1 MAFGAL
7 KGTLTG
13 NTTDIAASNSIAGSV
28 VVAVDD
34 LVFALSSEQNGLTS
48 TTVSDNLGNTYT
60 ATNAGTDDGT
70 ITGRAYYSRVTVAG
84 TLTSVAVV
92 ATSGSNNWSGA
103 AAVIEGPFAASP
115 LDANPANGTGGAV
128 TTFTCPAT
136 GTLAQADEVVMCW
149 GNTGISGDWTAT
161 SPNILAV
168 SETTRNPRSHIGY
181 QVVSATT
188 SVSPEF
194 TGASSNAYVLGTSS
208 FKKEVTVVVGFS
220 YGIIIG

>member
-1 MAFGAL
+1 MAFGTL

-13 NTTDIAASNSIAGSV
+13 NTTNIASSNPITGSV
-28 VVAVDD
+28 VVAVGD
-34 LVFALSSEQNGLTS
+34 LVYVLSSQQTALTS

-60 ATNAGTDDGT
+60 ALNAGTDDSA

-92 ATSGSNNWSGA
+92 ATASTLNWSGV
-103 AAVIEGPFAASP
+103 AAVIEGPFVASP
-115 LDANPANGTGGAV
+115 LDANPANAVGDAV

-149 GNTGISGDWTAT
+149 GAGGTGAWTAT

-168 SETTRNPRSHIGY
+168 ENNTSFARSRVGY

-188 SVSPEF
+188 SISPEF
-194 TGASSNAYVLGTSS
+194 TGASTPDYVLGTSS

>member
-7 KGTLTG
+7 KGTLEG
-13 NTTDIAASNSIAGSV
+13 NTTDIASSNPITGSV
-28 VVAVDD
+28 VVAVGD
-34 LVFALSSEQNGLTS
+34 LVYVLSSEQTDLTS

-60 ATNAGTDDGT
+60 ALNAGTDDGL

-92 ATSGSNNWSGA
+92 ATASTLNWSGV
-103 AAVIEGPFAASP
+103 AAVIEGPFVASP
-115 LDANPANGTGGAV
+115 LDANPANRTAGSA

-149 GNTGISGDWTAT
+149 GNTTISGAWTAT

-168 SETTRNPRSHIGY
+168 SETTRNPHSHMGY

-188 SVSPEF
+188 SVSPVF
-194 TGASSNAYVLGTSS
+194 TGAASSAYVLGTSS
-208 FKKEVTVVVGFS
+208 FKKGLGAGFS
-220 YGIIIG
+220 YGAVIG